1 MRTQV
6 LKKSQR
12 RAGSLNVIIKMSELF
27 FIISYLC
34 LFVLQAKSW
43 SSSVNDIEGVVTDS
57 EGKIVHSIF
66 GKWHESIFQGDPPSA
81 TCIWR
86 ASECDRRVTGSVHIQ
101 MLCVTVRGFFPRPD
115 TMPEE
120 QEQYYGFTQ
129 FAMELNELDSSLRP
143 LLPPTDTRLRP
154 DQRSAPLLCDHCYTT
169 TTTTAMN
176 TTTTNFIFNYLPFVT
191 V

>member
-1 MRTQV
+1 M
-6 LKKSQR
+6 
-12 RAGSLNVIIKMSELF
+12 F
-27 FIISYLC
+27 

-43 SSSVNDIEGVVTDS
+43 SSSVNEIEGVVTDS
-57 EGKIVHSIF
+57 EGKIIHSIF

-86 ASECDRRVTGSVHIQ
+86 ASECDRRVTGSVRIQ
-101 MLCVTVRGFFPRPD
+101 TLCVTVCGFFPRPD

-169 TTTTAMN
+169 ETTTTN
-176 TTTTNFIFNYLPFVT
+176 TTNFIFKYLLFVT
-191 V
+191 I

>member
-1 MRTQV
+1 MDV
-6 LKKSQR
+6 FVFCIFS
-12 RAGSLNVIIKMSELF
+12 F
-27 FIISYLC
+27 LC
-34 LFVLQAKSW
+34 VFVLQAKSW
-43 SSSVNDIEGVVTDS
+43 SSSVNEIEGVVTDS
-57 EGKIVHSIF
+57 EGKIIHSIF

-101 MLCVTVRGFFPRPD
+101 TLRVTVCGFFPRPD

-143 LLPPTDTRLRP
+143 LLPSTDTRLRP
-154 DQRSAPLLCDHCYTT
+154 DQRSAPLLCDHP
-169 TTTTAMN
+169 N
-176 TTTTNFIFNYLPFVT
+176 PNPNFIQNKT
-191 V
+191 QQQT